1 MAGGALVVEEFCS
14 ALQCGVGALW
24 GKRVGMGWGVW
35 GVWGEGGWVEG
46 SQSCAWSRQP
56 CREVLLPVAMLAGPR
71 VSQYLQGPWTNDL
84 DGCS

>member
-24 GKRVGMGWGVW
+24 GKRAGMEWGVW
-35 GVWGEGGWVEG
+35 GVWGGGRGVEG

-56 CREVLLPVAMLAGPR
+56 CREVLLSPLGRDASRPAR
-71 VSQYLQGPWTNDL
+71 VSISAGAMD
-84 DGCS
+84 